1 MSVRR
6 SNSAQTLLVRLNS
19 LDSTTLAPSVYAV
32 LSKSCPNLLYF
43 AVLALLFC
51 STVKMNHY
59 RLLIHMLDMEVL
71 SKPVMTLVLEPELFH
86 FATKG

>member
-1 MSVRR
+1 MSVQR

-43 AVLALLFC
+43 AVLAPPILFN
-51 STVKMNHY
+51 SENEPLPPFNPHVRYGSSFKTGN
-59 RLLIHMLDMEVL
+59 DL
-71 SKPVMTLVLEPELFH
+71 SSGT
-86 FATKG
+86 